1 MIHRPIAALLGL
13 VFLNAGRSVHP
24 VIKIM
29 IILYLLFVFVL
40 PAFEPP
46 AKPTSPRSSP
56 P

>member
-1 MIHRPIAALLGL
+1 MALLGL
-13 VFLNAGRSVHP
+13 VFLNAGQTVHP

-29 IILYLLFVFVL
+29 IIMGLLLVFVL